1 MGTSPENG
9 HAPPKHFTYA
19 ARGRL
24 TLRRPGELET
34 AVPSC
39 HFSNFTLYCIE
50 TVSVL
55 AKVIEMFFISLK

>member
-9 HAPPKHFTYA
+9 QAPPKCTYA
-19 ARGRL
+19 ARGPL

-39 HFSNFTLYCIE
+39 HFSNFTLYCNE
-50 TVSVL
+50 TFCVL
-55 AKVIEMFFISLK
+55 AKVIEMFFINLK